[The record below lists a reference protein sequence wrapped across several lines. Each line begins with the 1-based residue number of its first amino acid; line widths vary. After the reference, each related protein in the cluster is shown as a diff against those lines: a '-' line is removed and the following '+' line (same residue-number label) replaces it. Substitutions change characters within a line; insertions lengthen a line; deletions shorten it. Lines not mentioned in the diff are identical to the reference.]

1 MEVIP
6 QHSKRWWFF
15 WQMMHDMFDSEF
27 LGSIRN
33 ELITYDSYCVL
44 TVQLRT
50 NTHENSMFQ
59 YSFIH
64 RLIEDICHEYPL
76 SYMLAAYS
84 VDQCV
89 DCIILSASPSAS
101 FADDVHHLAFKLQE
115 NLERDHQISVSF
127 CIGSVHYKADEF
139 RTAYSEAKYTA
150 SYAHMHNLSEA
161 VILHEQIKTQKVRF
175 VDVPRITDIEKQYI
189 DLMLTRHFV
198 DAKRVVLSFYNK
210 VQEIERLNNRLLQ
223 TIIFALVDMI
233 LKSVSM
239 MDQRVIGTL
248 FNRESLILGMMD
260 ITDLA
265 TLRYY
270 IQYVHDKIIEYY
282 DTSSMNSEEKIA
294 AAKHYIHEHFL
305 EAELCPLTVAD
316 ALSISEQYLSKQY
329 KKRYGQAL
337 SKEISYLRVDHA
349 ARLLVS
355 NQQLSVEKV
364 STLSGFSN
372 LQTFVRTFKRFMN
385 MSPRSYREQ
394 SLGYRSSAI
403 IPISDES

>member
-1 MEVIP
+1 
-6 QHSKRWWFF
+6 
-15 WQMMHDMFDSEF
+15 
-27 LGSIRN
+27 
-33 ELITYDSYCVL
+33 
-44 TVQLRT
+44 
-50 NTHENSMFQ
+50 
-59 YSFIH
+59 
-64 RLIEDICHEYPL
+64 
-76 SYMLAAYS
+76 
-84 VDQCV
+84 
-89 DCIILSASPSAS
+89 
-101 FADDVHHLAFKLQE
+101 
-115 NLERDHQISVSF
+115 
-127 CIGSVHYKADEF
+127 
-139 RTAYSEAKYTA
+139 
-150 SYAHMHNLSEA
+150 
-161 VILHEQIKTQKVRF
+161 
-175 VDVPRITDIEKQYI
+175 
-189 DLMLTRHFV
+189 
-198 DAKRVVLSFYNK
+198 
-210 VQEIERLNNRLLQ
+210 
-223 TIIFALVDMI
+223 
-233 LKSVSM
+233 

-329 KKRYGQAL
+329 KKKYGQAL

-394 SLGYRSSAI
+394 SLCYRSSAI
-403 IPISDES
+403 IPTADES